1 MKRKLESL
9 VYCKECLLPNSY
21 PGIRF
26 NSNGV
31 CRYCE
36 QWTRPNYL
44 GKDKLLDT
52 IATALKK
59 NACTDYDCVVGY
71 SGGRDSTYLLY
82 YIVRELK
89 LRPLAVFVDDQFIPE
104 QAFENMK
111 ETTRILG
118 VALLIRQSDYLKR
131 CVTHHIHAWLKRPV
145 AESLMCIN
153 VGERLGYLTMV
164 EEEAVRRGIKLTFQG
179 GSPFQ
184 QEAYKSDI
192 VKLRRQGGAVAL
204 VCGWTKQ
211 VLLNPSLV
219 MNYTALKTQYAE
231 FTNKRRTKKVLE
243 KNSIMR
249 INPYNGYVRWVERD
263 IEDVLLNVLNWKRVP
278 GMESTARVSCEIDT
292 LRQYLFLRTLGYNDR
307 NVTLSEM
314 IRDGQLSRKEA
325 LIKLQK
331 ERHIP
336 RQIIAEIVG
345 KAGVESTYFFERLD
359 KRYAT
364 I

>member
-1 MKRKLESL
+1 MKCNFESL
-9 VYCKECLLPNSY
+9 VYCKECLLPSSY

-26 NSNGV
+26 NSYGV

-36 QWTRPNYL
+36 QWKRPDYL
-44 GKDKLLDT
+44 GKDKLLDK
-52 IATALKK
+52 IAPALKR
-59 NACTDYDCVVGY
+59 NECTEYDCVVGY

-118 VALLIRQSDYLKR
+118 VTLLIRQSDYLKR

-164 EEEAVRRGIKLTFQG
+164 EEEAVKRGIKLTFQG

-184 QEAYKSDI
+184 QEGYKSDI
-192 VKLRRQGGAVAL
+192 VKIGKQGGALSL

-211 VLLNPSLV
+211 VLLNPFLV

-231 FTNKRRTKKVLE
+231 LTNKRRTKHLLK
-243 KNSIMR
+243 KNNIMR
-249 INPYNGYVRWVERD
+249 INPYNGYVHWVEKD
-263 IEDVLLNVLNWKRVP
+263 IEDVLLNILNWKRCP

-314 IRDGQLSRKEA
+314 IRDGQISRKEG
-325 LIKLQK
+325 LVKLQK

-336 RQIIAEIVG
+336 PQVIADIVV
-345 KAGVESTYFFERLD
+345 KAGVDSKYFFERLD
-359 KRYAT
+359 KKYAT